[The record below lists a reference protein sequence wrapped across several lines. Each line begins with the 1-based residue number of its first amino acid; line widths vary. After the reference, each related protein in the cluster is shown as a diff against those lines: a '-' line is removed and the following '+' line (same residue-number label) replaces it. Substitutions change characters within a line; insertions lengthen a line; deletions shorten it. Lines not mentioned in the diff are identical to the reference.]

1 MRTIYIQ
8 DSVTKTCPFKSN
20 VDLRREVKAV
30 NARLTV
36 RYTRVKG
43 ETYLPVA
50 LILTLSVMY
59 RRVTHLLLRNK
70 TYVIFV

>member
-1 MRTIYIQ
+1 MYIIIQ
-8 DSVTKTCPFKSN
+8 SFNLNISLQFVACED
-20 VDLRREVKAV
+20 RRLSQG
-30 NARLTV
+30 RSV

-43 ETYLPVA
+43 ETYLPLA